1 MSLRTRELLVSGL
14 EKGIVV
20 LQGLLAHGRGEAF
33 DYILGERTNPF
44 ARKAATAAAAYL
56 LRARNPVLSVN
67 GNAAVLVPDQISLLA
82 RTIPAKVEVNLFHRT
97 PGREKRIARFLKA
110 HGVHQVFGVDHSAS
124 ARIQGVSSRRR
135 TVDPRGIGSAD
146 VVVVPLEDGD
156 RTLALRRLGK
166 VVVAIDL
173 NPLSRTARVAT
184 VAIVDNITRAFPLLV
199 AEVRRLKNRPRTALE
214 KIVEG
219 FNNEDNLAR
228 AEREI
233 VHYLQGWSR
242 K

>member
-1 MSLRTRELLVSGL
+1 MVSGL
-14 EKGIVV
+14 ERGIVV
-20 LQGLLAHGRGEAF
+20 PQGLLAHGRGEAF
-33 DYILGERTNPF
+33 DYLLGERTSPP

-82 RTIPAKVEVNLFHRT
+82 RMIPAKVEVNLFHRT
-97 PGREKRIARFLKA
+97 PGREKRIARFLKV
-110 HGVHQVFGVDHSAS
+110 HGVRQVLGVDHSAS
-124 ARIQGVSSRRR
+124 ARIRAVSSQRRF
-135 TVDPRGIGSAD
+135 VDPRGIGSAD
-146 VVVVPLEDGD
+146 VVLVPLEDGD
-156 RTLALRRLGK
+156 RAIALRRLGK
-166 VVVAIDL
+166 VVVATDL